1 MSGTVVTLG
10 AHVLDILGR
19 YVTHIPERQGSVLL
33 DEIRL
38 APAGSAA
45 GTAVGL
51 AKLGL
56 EVATVGAVGDD
67 ALGDVLIRALNGFGV
82 DTAHVVRKPGVQT
95 SASILPIRPN
105 GDRPALHAIGANAVY
120 SIDDVPWTLL
130 ETAAHLHLGG
140 NDSMRGLGRDGTA
153 QILRRA
159 RDGGATTSMDIL
171 SEGSPKL
178 LAILKPCLPLVDWFM
193 PNADQACRLTDSHTL
208 EEAAS
213 RLLDLGVGGVV
224 LTMGGDGSLLAT
236 AHERAHLAAHEI
248 AVVDTSGCG
257 DAYCAGFIR
266 ALRLG
271 WPPSECMKLGNAAA
285 ALVAQGLGSDA
296 GIRDLDDTVRFM
308 RETPL
313 RSSKP
318 SCRN

>member
-1 MSGTVVTLG
+1 MPDRVVALG

-19 YVTHIPERQGSVLL
+19 YVTHIPEGQGGLLL

-56 EVATVGAVGDD
+56 ETFSVGAVGND
-67 ALGDVLIRALNGFGV
+67 ALGDVMIRLLNGYGV
-82 DTAHVVRKPGVQT
+82 DTSRVIRKAGVQT
-95 SASILPIRPN
+95 SASMLPIRPN
-105 GDRPALHAIGANAVY
+105 GDRPAFHVVGANAAY
-120 SIDDVPWTLL
+120 SIDDVPWAVIESAT
-130 ETAAHLHLGG
+130 HVHLGG
-140 NDSMRGLGRDGTA
+140 PDSMRGLGRDGAA

-159 RDGGATTSMDIL
+159 RDAGATTSMDIL

-178 LAILKPCLPLVDWFM
+178 LAILKPCLPFVDWFM
-193 PNADQACRLTDSHTL
+193 PNADQACRLT
-208 EEAAS
+208 EESNPEKAAIA
-213 RLLDLGVGGVV
+213 LLLLGVGGVV
-224 LTMGGDGSLLAT
+224 LTMGGDGSMMTT
-236 AHERAHLAAHEI
+236 ALGRVHLPAHDI
-248 AVVDTSGCG
+248 KVVDTSGCG

-271 WPPSECMKLGNAAA
+271 WAPAECMKLGNAAA

-296 GIRDLDDTVRFM
+296 GIRNLDDTIRFM

-313 RSSKP
+313 RSS
-318 SCRN
+318 

>member
-1 MSGTVVTLG
+1 MIQKKVEAVTLG

-19 YVTHIPERQGSVLL
+19 YVTHIPEGQGSILL

-56 EVATVGAVGDD
+56 SVATAGAVGDD
-67 ALGDVLIRALNGFGV
+67 ALGDVLIRALSGYGV
-82 DTAHVVRKPGVQT
+82 DTSSVVRKTGVQT

-120 SIDDVPWTLL
+120 SIDDVPWSLI
-130 ETAAHLHLGG
+130 ENASHLHLGG
-140 NDSMRGLGRDGTA
+140 NDSMRGLGRDGAA

-159 RDGGATTSMDIL
+159 RDAGATTSMDIL

-178 LAILKPCLPLVDWFM
+178 LAILKPCLPFVDWFM
-193 PNADQACRLTDSHTL
+193 PNANQACKLTETGTP
-208 EEAAS
+208 EQAAIQ
-213 RLLDLGVGGVV
+213 LLLFGVGGVV
-224 LTMGGDGSLLAT
+224 LTMGGDGSLLTT
-236 AHERAHLAAHEI
+236 ARGRVHLAAHEV

-266 ALRLG
+266 ALKLG
-271 WPPSECMKLGNAAA
+271 WPPAECMKLANAAA
-285 ALVAQGLGSDA
+285 ALVAEGLGSDA
-296 GIRDLDDTVRFM
+296 GIRDLDDTIRFM

-313 RSSKP
+313 RSS
-318 SCRN
+318 